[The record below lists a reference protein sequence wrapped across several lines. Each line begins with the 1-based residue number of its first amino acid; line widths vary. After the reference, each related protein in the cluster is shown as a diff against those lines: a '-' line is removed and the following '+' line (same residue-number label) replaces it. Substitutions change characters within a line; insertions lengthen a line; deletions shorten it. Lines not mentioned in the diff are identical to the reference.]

1 MKLPPGPSLTDKI
14 PLLLERKKN
23 ALGFYRKLADTYG
36 EIVYFTIGGSKYCL
50 IDSPDLIRHV
60 LQENH
65 KNYTKGPG
73 YERLREIIGDG
84 LLTSEGETWRSQR
97 KLAQPAF
104 HKEKIEKLVG
114 TVAEITQELV
124 ADWNQKTASPTRLD
138 IAQEMTA
145 LTLEIAGKTFLGTN
159 PKSQASVVAQAVS
172 KVLKIADARG
182 ASLLRILDFI
192 FPMFEKNVSLAIQK
206 KIPTKSNREFKEAM
220 KTLDTIVYSIIK
232 ERRESGEQ
240 HLDLLSMF
248 MDAKDEE
255 TGQTMSDK
263 LLRDEV
269 MSIFL
274 AGHETTATA
283 LTWSLYCLAADLE
296 VYESLRKE
304 NLEVLGDQIPS
315 LSDLMRL
322 PKTQA
327 FFDEVLRYY
336 PPFWRFTR
344 QAKENDQLGA
354 FEIPAGTVVMI
365 SPFVTHRNP
374 KFWSNPEKFEAGRF
388 LEPATKERHKFSY
401 IPFGGGP
408 RVCIGNTFALMEAQL
423 ILSILVRGFRFT
435 KTNTAPEFDPHI
447 TLRPKTGMPLIVERA
462 S

>member
-1 MKLPPGPSLTDKI
+1 MKLPPGPSLTEKI

-23 ALGFYRKLADTYG
+23 ALSFYRTLVNRFG
-36 EIVYFTIGGSKYCL
+36 EIVYFKIGGSKYCL
-50 IDSPDLIRHV
+50 IDSPDLIKHV

-65 KNYTKGPG
+65 KNYVKGPG

-84 LLTSEGETWRSQR
+84 LLTSEGEVWRSQR

-104 HKEKIEKLVG
+104 HKEKIEKLSS

-124 ADWNQKTASPTRLD
+124 ADWKARTPGKLD
-138 IAQEMTA
+138 IAQEMTT
-145 LTLEIAGKTFLGTN
+145 LTLEIAGKTLLGTN
-159 PKSQASVVAQAVS
+159 PKSKALVVAQAVS
-172 KVLKIADARG
+172 KALKIADARG
-182 ASLLRILDFI
+182 ASWLRILDFVI
-192 FPMFEKNVSLAIQK
+192 PFRKNVSLAVQK
-206 KIPTKSNREFKEAM
+206 RLPTKSNLEFKAAM
-220 KTLDTIVYSIIK
+220 ATLDEIVYSIIG
-232 ERRESGEQ
+232 ERRREKEH

-255 TGQTMSDK
+255 TGEVMSDK

-283 LTWSLYCLAADLE
+283 LTWSLYCLASDAALC
-296 VYESLRKE
+296 
-304 NLEVLGDQIPS
+304 EVLREENKILLGDRIPT
-315 LSDLMRL
+315 LGDLARL

-344 QAKENDQLGA
+344 QAKENDRLGEY
-354 FEIPAGTVVMI
+354 EIPAGTVVMI
-365 SPFVTHRNP
+365 SPYVTHRNS
-374 KFWSNPEKFEAGRF
+374 KFWSNPETFSPTRF
-388 LEPATKERHKFSY
+388 LETPMKNIHRFAY

-408 RVCIGNTFALMEAQL
+408 RICIGNTFALMEAQI
-423 ILSILVRGFRFT
+423 ILSILIRSFKFGISG
-435 KTNTAPEFDPHI
+435 TAPEFDPHI
-447 TLRPKTGMPLIVERA
+447 TLRPKSGMHLTVERVA
-462 S
+462 